1 MSNTN
6 FVLSNADKNILK
18 MMSKG
23 MTHLEI
29 SKTLTANNESP
40 SSTSHIEKLIM
51 KLKKSYKAKT
61 SFQLG
66 ILLYKD
72 GFFK

>member
-6 FVLSNADKNILK
+6 LVLTKADKNILK

-23 MTHLEI
+23 MTQLEI
-29 SKTLTANNESP
+29 SKKLAANNESP
-40 SSTSHIEKLIM
+40 SSVSHIEKLVM

-66 ILLYKD
+66 VLLSSN
-72 GFFK
+72 GVFK

>member
-6 FVLSNADKNILK
+6 IVLSKADKNILK

-29 SKTLTANNESP
+29 SKKLTANNQSP
-40 SSTSHIEKLIM
+40 ASTSHIEKLIM
-51 KLKKSYKAKT
+51 KLKKNYKAKT

-72 GFFK
+72 GYFK

>member
-1 MSNTN
+1 
-6 FVLSNADKNILK
+6 
-18 MMSKG
+18 

-29 SKTLTANNESP
+29 SKKLTANNQSP
-40 SSTSHIEKLIM
+40 ASTSHIEKLIM
-51 KLKKSYKAKT
+51 KLKKNYKAKT

-72 GFFK
+72 GYFK